1 MKKKVLAL
9 FLSAAMAAGLIAGCG
24 TPKEG
29 TSGAAADG
37 AGSGDDATTVD
48 DGGSG
53 DDAAGADSEAPG
65 DADGADAAADS
76 GADGEWEY
84 KEATLTLLTF
94 PDINM
99 DGFNAVAALA
109 EEKLGITIDIEVVA
123 AGEDI
128 LTTRQAS
135 GDLNDLCIANSG
147 ATLGTQMDP
156 ENNFIALNDNAVIM
170 DRLDD
175 TFKDAVSFNGT
186 VYGVPQTSGMAGCVM
201 YNKKVFAD
209 AGVEVPHTWD
219 EFIEV
224 CDTLQA
230 AGVTPLIGTFGDAWT
245 SQVLFLGDY
254 YNLKSAEPEFAAN
267 FEAGTQKYADTE
279 AAIRSFS
286 KFADVQKYY
295 NEDYLSATF
304 SDGVDYL
311 AEGEG
316 AMWIMLTEVI
326 PEIDALYGEEYTS
339 QIGAFGVPGES
350 ADNHGLTVWEPN
362 ALYGNKNSDKVDDI
376 IRFMEFYVSD
386 EALDAFNAV
395 QTPHGP
401 VCIKGYETSVE
412 LYPAV
417 QDMQAYIDDGKTSV
431 ALEFECSVIGA
442 NCDAICVECATGQTT
457 AQQAA
462 EKLDDDC
469 YKAAVQLGLEWEK

>member
-1 MKKKVLAL
+1 MKKKALAL
-9 FLSAAMAAGLIAGCG
+9 FLTAAMAAGLVAGCG
-24 TPKEG
+24 APKEDAG
-29 TSGAAADG
+29 GETAGAASDE
-37 AGSGDDATTVD
+37 AGSGA
-48 DGGSG
+48 
-53 DDAAGADSEAPG
+53 DAAAEADTGAPEE
-65 DADGADAAADS
+65 ADGADAGKS
-76 GADGEWEY
+76 ADGEWEY

-99 DGFNAVAALA
+99 DGFCAVAELA

-135 GDLNDLCIANSG
+135 GDLNDLCISNSG

-156 ENNFIALNDNAVIM
+156 EHNFIALNDNAAIM

-209 AGVEVPHTWD
+209 AGVEVPHTWE
-219 EFIEV
+219 EFIGV

-279 AAIRSFS
+279 AAVKSFS

-376 IRFMEFYVSD
+376 LRFMEFYVSD

-401 VCIKGYETSVE
+401 VCIKGYETTVD

-417 QDMQAYIDDGKTSV
+417 QDMQAYIDEGKTSV

>member
-29 TSGAAADG
+29 TSGAAADDG
-37 AGSGDDATTVD
+37 GSGDDATSVD

-53 DDAAGADSEAPG
+53 DDAAGADSEAPE
-65 DADGADAAADS
+65 DAEGADTAADS

-99 DGFNAVAALA
+99 DGFN
-109 EEKLGITIDIEVVA
+109 
-123 AGEDI
+123 
-128 LTTRQAS
+128 
-135 GDLNDLCIANSG
+135 G

-224 CDTLQA
+224 CDMLQA

-279 AAIRSFS
+279 AALKSFS